1 MKDGQPGHSGSNVG
15 PDSAENSADRIFMK
29 KRILVVE
36 DEPSILANI
45 VYSLETEGFEPHGCL
60 TGEQA
65 LVVFNR
71 GAPDLVILDV
81 GLPDLNGFDLCRTLR
96 KQSDVPIIFLTARGQ
111 ELDRV
116 VGLEIGADDYLVK
129 PFSPRELSAR
139 VRAILRRC
147 LAGKGDG
154 DVTAPCAVG
163 SGVPFQLFED
173 HAQIAYFGK
182 VLTLSATEYRIL
194 RVLCQHPGR
203 VYTRSQLMDHAWTEP
218 ESALERT
225 VDAHIKSLRAKLR
238 ETHPEF
244 EPIETRRGL
253 GYALKE
259 HW

>member
-1 MKDGQPGHSGSNVG
+1 
-15 PDSAENSADRIFMK
+15 MK

-45 VYSLETEGFEPHGCL
+45 VYSLETEGFEPHGCV

-65 LVVFNR
+65 LAAF
-71 GAPDLVILDV
+71 AQCPPALVILDV

-96 KQSDVPIIFLTARGQ
+96 KQSDVPVVFLTARGQ

-139 VRAILRRC
+139 VRAILRRYHVGTHANDSKEEC
-147 LAGKGDG
+147 VPLAN
-154 DVTAPCAVG
+154 
-163 SGVPFQLFED
+163 SPFELSD
-173 HAQIAYFGK
+173 DRAQISYFGK
-182 VLTLSATEYRIL
+182 PLPLSATEYRLL
-194 RVLCQHPGR
+194 RLLCQHPGR
-203 VYTRSQLMDHAWTEP
+203 VYSRSQLMDHAWTEP

-225 VDAHIKSLRAKLR
+225 VDAHIKCLRAKLR
-238 ETHPEF
+238 AIRPDLD
-244 EPIETRRGL
+244 PIETRRGL
-253 GYALKE
+253 GYSLKE